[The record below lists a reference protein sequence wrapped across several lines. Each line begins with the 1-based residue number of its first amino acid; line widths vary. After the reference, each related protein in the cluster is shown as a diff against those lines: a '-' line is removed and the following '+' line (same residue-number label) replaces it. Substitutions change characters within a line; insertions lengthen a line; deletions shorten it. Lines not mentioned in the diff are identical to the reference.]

1 MRKNNKIINFVILF
15 IFFFVIFTFFNVN
28 TRTKVIISFAMS
40 LILLIIPFV
49 LTKINKIHA
58 DHYLKKIRR
67 DAVKG
72 LRITPE
78 EANNLFY
85 LDENTCIRINRS
97 QLEKCNISQ
106 QSKEILILISQL
118 ESS

>member
-1 MRKNNKIINFVILF
+1 
-15 IFFFVIFTFFNVN
+15 
-28 TRTKVIISFAMS
+28 MS

-67 DAVKG
+67 DAVKW

-85 LDENTCIRINRS
+85 LDDKTLCIRINRS
-97 QLEKCNISQ
+97 QLEKCDISQ
-106 QSKEILILISQL
+106 QSKEILILMYQL